1 MPAKDSGTSGSNPAS
16 QLERCSCT
24 REQPM
29 AAGPVAGL
37 LNSSKKKKGCAKE
50 EIKHPKRKTSSSG
63 SKIKSTQKLVKE
75 RLQKE
80 HVENAPA
87 SSAKPGKK
95 VYSASCKE
103 GSHMIAEKENPITS
117 YQS

>member
-1 MPAKDSGTSGSNPAS
+1 MPAKDSGTSGSHPAS

-87 SSAKPGKK
+87 GEINSGLFFFLWFGRCRSKGR
-95 VYSASCKE
+95 SCNWYKQ
-103 GSHMIAEKENPITS
+103 IKRI
-117 YQS
+117 